1 MQKTIKRIIC
11 AAMSAAM
18 LFSSAYAA
26 DYGAKLEDKKIVIS
40 TGVEESGFGTFIYIF
55 KGKLAGDKKIADFIS
70 ADALLYAG
78 GLIDEF
84 PLPEDAEEGVYTVV
98 FCDERIPS
106 DPERK
111 VYLLNADEE
120 YINNAVKA
128 VLVAAN
134 AEEMLTVI
142 KEYND
147 KAYILNL
154 DAAEAFSTLLFDVI
168 KQEELDIKEEPAV
181 SDLESAYHTA
191 QSLYSLQNVQE
202 AELAALLKENKTILG
217 VDEDLDKYAQSIAPG
232 IVSAVNAGADFSNLQ
247 SIKNLVREQL
257 ALAALNGAGSELF
270 STIDKYN
277 DVFNVTYSSH
287 KNSVS
292 EYDVTKKLKGTVF
305 TSKETVGS
313 IVNRA
318 IDAVYDAAN
327 SVSGSGSGSGG
338 GSSSSGGSSGGG
350 IGIPMSSID
359 KNELSQNIG
368 TAAGFSDISG
378 YDWANEAILYLSE
391 NNIMTGDGKGS
402 FRPGDLLTRE
412 ELVKIIIMS
421 IGKGKIENAELSFDD
436 VKDDWYKPY
445 VETAYAK
452 RIVQG
457 MSDTL
462 FGIGETVTRQDACV
476 MLSRAADAYYKT
488 FNKEQTLVDIKDF
501 DDVSEYAKVSVDT
514 LARAGIVS
522 GFDDGTFKPNRSI
535 TRAEA
540 AKIIYGCIK
549 NLENE

>member
-26 DYGAKLEDKKIVIS
+26 DYGAVFENEKIVIS
-40 TGVEESGFGTFIYIF
+40 TGVEESGFGTFMYIL
-55 KGKLAGDKKIADFIS
+55 KGKLAGDAKIADFLS
-70 ADALLYAG
+70 ADTLLYAG
-78 GLIDEF
+78 SLIDEF

-98 FCDERIPS
+98 FCDERIPDS
-106 DPERK
+106 ERK

-120 YINNAVKA
+120 DINNAVKE
-128 VLVAAN
+128 VLGAAD
-134 AEEMLTVI
+134 ADEMLTAL

-154 DAAEAFSTLLFDVI
+154 DDAESFSTLLFDVI
-168 KQEELDIKEEPAV
+168 KQEGLDIKEEPAV

-191 QSLYSLQNVQE
+191 QSLYSLQNAPE
-202 AELAALLKENKTILG
+202 DELPALLKENKNILG
-217 VDEDLDKYAQSIAPG
+217 ADEDLDKYAQSVAAG
-232 IVSAVNAGADFSNLQ
+232 LVNVGADFSNLQ

-287 KNSVS
+287 KSSVS
-292 EYDVTKKLKGTVF
+292 EYDVAKRLKGTVF
-305 TSKETVGS
+305 TSPQTVES
-313 IVNRA
+313 IVNGA
-318 IDAVYDAAN
+318 IDAVYAAAN
-327 SVSGSGSGSGG
+327 SGGSGSGSGSGSGG
-338 GSSSSGGSSGGG
+338 GSSSSGGGSG
-350 IGIPMSSID
+350 IIISAID

-421 IGKGKIENAELSFDD
+421 VGKGKIENAELSFDD

-457 MSDTL
+457 KSEAL
-462 FGIGETVTRQDACV
+462 FGIGEAITRQDACV

-488 FNKEQTLVDIKDF
+488 FNKKQTLVDIKDF
-501 DDVSEYAKVSVDT
+501 DEVSEYAKVSVDT

-540 AKIIYGCIK
+540 AKIIYGCIM